1 MCYHLD
7 TWTLVHIALRVPII
21 WNRNISGLGK
31 PDSGSFR
38 HVPFIMPVRGAG
50 LLVLLLLT
58 CIHHSPTPSI
68 SLRALPRSPPRPSP
82 PRALAKDTKVA
93 DGALIGRLRFALV
106 PKSGSG

>member
-50 LLVLLLLT
+50 LLAT
-58 CIHHSPTPSI
+58 WFSYY
-68 SLRALPRSPPRPSP
+68 SLVYTTHLPRPSLSVP
-82 PRALAKDTKVA
+82 SRVAHHAL
-93 DGALIGRLRFALV
+93 RLLG
-106 PKSGSG
+106 P